1 MKRRFGIF
9 AVIAIGSAGCTN
21 PYEPALAQISTP
33 EQTTAKIRQND
44 RIHRQCGPVL
54 DALHVGEP
62 ADQVKVALNGCGV
75 QNSWIGKS
83 RQTVG
88 DHRWEQWLLYSSD
101 EHEMGF
107 ASLSFSD
114 GRLRKLPDDIGDR

>member
-1 MKRRFGIF
+1 MIIF
-9 AVIAIGSAGCTN
+9 ISYILALVLAIGIAVPS
-21 PYEPALAQISTP
+21 LAQTDA
-33 EQTTAKIRQND
+33 EKARAKIQQND
-44 RIHRQCGPVL
+44 HIHRQCGPVL
-54 DALHVGEP
+54 DSLQIGEP
-62 ADQVKVALNGCGV
+62 ADQVKAALNGCGV
-75 QNSWIGKS
+75 QDSWIGKS

-101 EHEMGF
+101 AHEMGF